1 MQAKRHGESSAKLH
15 NLKRE
20 VIPAIP
26 WRESMLAFVDARQT
40 TSGMTEN
47 RSFPQSPGGN
57 PAISLT
63 FRIPFSRE

>member
-1 MQAKRHGESSAKLH
+1 M
-15 NLKRE
+15 KRE